1 MKKPKAKT
9 PSKISKGKRKE
20 GESPS
25 STNTESDGRFNSEP
39 PKFSS
44 EEKDNSEN
52 GSSHSKGMSKLEQ
65 RLEAGE
71 SLTLPSIVG
80 HVSLPSQ
87 IQGTD
92 PSYFRR

>member
-25 STNTESDGRFNSEP
+25 STNTESDERFNSEP

-65 RLEAGE
+65 CLE
-71 SLTLPSIVG
+71 TLANRDGFQDVG
-80 HVSLPSQ
+80 
-87 IQGTD
+87 
-92 PSYFRR
+92 